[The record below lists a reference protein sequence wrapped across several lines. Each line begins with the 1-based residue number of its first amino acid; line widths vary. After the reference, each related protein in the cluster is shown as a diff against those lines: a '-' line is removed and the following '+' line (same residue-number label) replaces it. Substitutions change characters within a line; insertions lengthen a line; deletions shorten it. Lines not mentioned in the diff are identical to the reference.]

1 MCSLPDAP
9 NPAQFYIVGS
19 KLTLAE
25 NKLLGQRY
33 NQQFFT

>member
-1 MCSLPDAP
+1 M
-9 NPAQFYIVGS
+9 AQFYIVGS